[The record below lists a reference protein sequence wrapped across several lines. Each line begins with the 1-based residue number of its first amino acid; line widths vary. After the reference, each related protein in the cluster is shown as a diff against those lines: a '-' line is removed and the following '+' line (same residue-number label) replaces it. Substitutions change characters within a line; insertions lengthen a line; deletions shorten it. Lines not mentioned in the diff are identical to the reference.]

1 MPRFM
6 ASAKVLSEETDAK
19 AAGASGA
26 QAGQA
31 AGSVQEEDLP

>member
-1 MPRFM
+1 M

-26 QAGQA
+26 QSGQA
-31 AGSVQEEDLP
+31 TGSVQGEDLP

>member
-1 MPRFM
+1 M

-26 QAGQA
+26 QAGQVA
-31 AGSVQEEDLP
+31 SSIPEDDLP

>member
-1 MPRFM
+1 M
-6 ASAKVLSEETDAK
+6 ASAKVLSEEADAK

-31 AGSVQEEDLP
+31 TGSMQEEDLP